1 MSPSVASPDAL
12 AGMELF
18 SGLPSAALAE
28 VLARGR
34 VRRLAKDTTV
44 FSQGDAADHCHA
56 LIEGRVRIA
65 QSDEDGA
72 QLVVRFI
79 GPGEMFGTV
88 ALFTDRKYPAE
99 AVAVVES
106 IEINWT
112 EAALHDLIRRHP
124 QIAINIVRIV
134 GARLQEVQERLR
146 ELATQRVERR
156 VAHVLLRLA
165 AQAGQTAGNRT
176 TIAFPLTRKDV
187 AEMCG
192 TTLHTVSRILT
203 GWEKAG
209 LIATRRQRV
218 TIGNPAEIR
227 RLADEPPH

>member
-112 EAALHDLIRRHP
+112 EAVLHDLIRRHP

-134 GARLQEVQERLR
+134 GVW
-146 ELATQRVERR
+146 
-156 VAHVLLRLA
+156 
-165 AQAGQTAGNRT
+165 
-176 TIAFPLTRKDV
+176 F
-187 AEMCG
+187 
-192 TTLHTVSRILT
+192 
-203 GWEKAG
+203 
-209 LIATRRQRV
+209 
-218 TIGNPAEIR
+218 
-227 RLADEPPH
+227 